1 MGLFG
6 SSTATPS
13 VSPRRIALLEQKVD
27 AIMAHLGIQIDIPD
41 DGLSEVWD
49 LAERGQKI
57 EAIKRYRE
65 LTGVGLAEAKRAVEQ
80 GP

>member
-6 SSTATPS
+6 SSTAQS
-13 VSPRRIALLEQKVD
+13 GVSQRRIALLEQKVD
-27 AIMAHLGIQIDIPD
+27 AIMAHLGITIDMPD

-49 LAERGQKI
+49 LMASNRKI

-65 LTGVGLAEAKRAVEQ
+65 ITGVGLAEAKRAVEA
-80 GP
+80 GA